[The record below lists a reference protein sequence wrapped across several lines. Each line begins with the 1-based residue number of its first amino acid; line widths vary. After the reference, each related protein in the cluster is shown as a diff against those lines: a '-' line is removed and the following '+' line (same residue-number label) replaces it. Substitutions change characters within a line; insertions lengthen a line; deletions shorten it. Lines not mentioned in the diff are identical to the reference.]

1 MKVSYVLARLSQHDI
16 LGIIQE
22 FVKVDGLEIENI
34 EIKDIIT
41 IKGKFTKKVSVN
53 FSVAIGVGAVNCD
66 EIVIKVLKVKVGI
79 LRIAISLI
87 QLIFKKL
94 LASLEPFGII
104 IKDKHIVI
112 NLDKIQSL
120 IPVTTFS
127 IKNVMVK
134 DSYIEIEG
142 ENININ
148 LEKQYTSI
156 EVVNE
161 EFKNKKYQKNLEID
175 DAYVKVRQAVSEN
188 IPEKVKGISS
198 YILLVPDFIAL
209 IIRLFKDKR
218 VGIKEKVFLGSIVTY
233 LLLPMDIIPDF
244 VFGIG
249 SIDDLYIIFYALEKI
264 VKSVPKEV
272 ILDNWEGDPE
282 VILNSSKI
290 IKDVFDV
297 LGVKNSKTLFKSLIK
312 RILIKKRK
320 KEIGVK

>member
-22 FVKVDGLEIENI
+22 FIKVDGLEIENI

-53 FSVAIGVGAVNCD
+53 FSVTIGVGAVNSD
-66 EIVIKVLKVKVGI
+66 EIVIKILKVKVGI

-94 LASLEPFGII
+94 LASLEPYGVI

-127 IKNVMVK
+127 IKSVMVK
-134 DSYIEIEG
+134 DSFIEIEG

-148 LEKQYTSI
+148 LEKQYKSI
-156 EVVNE
+156 EVINE
-161 EFKNKKYQKNLEID
+161 EFNNEKYQKKLELD
-175 DAYVKVRQAVSEN
+175 DTYVKVRQVVSEN
-188 IPEKVKGISS
+188 IPEKIKGVSS
-198 YILLVPDFIAL
+198 YILLIPDFIAL

-249 SIDDLYIIFYALEKI
+249 SIDDIYIIFYALEKI

-312 RILIKKRK
+312 KILIKKRK